1 MNIWNVCMCIGG
13 RGEGT
18 IAWKIFRGPIMELV
32 GERGY
37 SLYGVCQGG
46 GALGGWEQCIER

>member
-1 MNIWNVCMCIGG
+1 
-13 RGEGT
+13 
-18 IAWKIFRGPIMELV
+18 MELV

-46 GALGGWEQCIER
+46 GVLGGWEQCIER